1 MNWFEALILGIVQ
14 GLTEFLP
21 VSSSGHLELGK
32 ALLGI
37 NAERSLIFTVI
48 VHGATVLSTIV
59 IFYKDI
65 LQLLKGIFR
74 FQWNEETQYFF
85 KIIISMIP
93 VVILGLFFMEEVEG
107 LFTGNIRFVGFMLI
121 LTSIL
126 LAFTYL
132 KKSNKRTINFW
143 DSFIIGIAQ
152 AMAVIPGISR
162 SGATIATGILIG
174 NRKELIAKFNRKYD
188 EFISKN
194 EAIFL
199 KRDGSVAPLISEFE
213 KKTINEFKTYKNDFV
228 SEYITYTIA
237 STFNSIDISY
247 TKRDSVTFDKAS
259 IYLKYL
265 HNKPVKYNNP
275 EYINFYKK
283 IFKSELKNLTL
294 KISGMDITKAINEQN
309 SVEALSKALSKY
321 PFLENEEFKSL
332 FMINGLREIY
342 NDKYFTQKNIISI
355 LENIKTNSIYPEQ
368 QKIAANVIE
377 KLTIK
382 KLAKGSK
389 APDFELLTNT
399 NKKISLA
406 DFSGKYVYINFWAT
420 WSIPSQKEM
429 KIMEVL
435 HKKYNSKIEFVSICT
450 DNDKSKMI
458 TFLKENPTMN
468 WTFLHIGESRVL
480 LQEYEVR
487 TFPTYILVGKEGEI
501 IKFPAPRPSSGT
513 DRPNEENLER
523 LFYELK

>member
-174 NRKELIAKFNRKYD
+174 NRKELIAKF
-188 EFISKN
+188 S
-194 EAIFL
+194 FL
-199 KRDGSVAPLISEFE
+199 MVLIPIIGANAKDLFS
-213 KKTINEFKTYKNDFV
+213 NN
-228 SEYITYTIA
+228 IA
-237 STFNSIDISY
+237 SESSIGAIPLFIGFMAAFITGTLACKWMIKLVSKGNLIY
-247 TKRDSVTFDKAS
+247 FS
-259 IYLKYL
+259 IYCFVIGVLAL
-265 HNKPVKYNNP
+265 
-275 EYINFYKK
+275 
-283 IFKSELKNLTL
+283 IF
-294 KISGMDITKAINEQN
+294 
-309 SVEALSKALSKY
+309 
-321 PFLENEEFKSL
+321 
-332 FMINGLREIY
+332 
-342 NDKYFTQKNIISI
+342 
-355 LENIKTNSIYPEQ
+355 
-368 QKIAANVIE
+368 AA
-377 KLTIK
+377 
-382 KLAKGSK
+382 
-389 APDFELLTNT
+389 
-399 NKKISLA
+399 
-406 DFSGKYVYINFWAT
+406 
-420 WSIPSQKEM
+420 
-429 KIMEVL
+429 
-435 HKKYNSKIEFVSICT
+435 
-450 DNDKSKMI
+450 
-458 TFLKENPTMN
+458 
-468 WTFLHIGESRVL
+468 
-480 LQEYEVR
+480 
-487 TFPTYILVGKEGEI
+487 
-501 IKFPAPRPSSGT
+501 
-513 DRPNEENLER
+513 
-523 LFYELK
+523 